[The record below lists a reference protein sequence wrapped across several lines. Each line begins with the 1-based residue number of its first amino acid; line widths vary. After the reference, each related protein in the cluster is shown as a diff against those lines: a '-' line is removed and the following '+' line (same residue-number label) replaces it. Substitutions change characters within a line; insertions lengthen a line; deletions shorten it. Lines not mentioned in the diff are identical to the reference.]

1 MNQDP
6 ASSAAATHQ
15 TRADLPL
22 FAFTVGDDR
31 LVIDARRVESVV
43 SLDAQLRL
51 PIAIRGIRAVGLVS
65 GKALALLD
73 PRAAGSSLDGA
84 RVERALRLR
93 LDEVELLLACDA
105 VAGASAQGGSEP
117 ASPELACALA
127 PQVEGTVSIDGVPH
141 GYLRAER
148 LLADATTPRAT
159 ASRSMPKMLVV
170 LEHPDRTVA
179 IPGDPVVGI
188 HREVEADART
198 IDLDAWL
205 GAATDHSRPERLIE
219 LSDGRRLR
227 TRARLEV
234 VPIESVPCTPMP
246 RPIAEAAA
254 EQGLVGLVLRGE
266 RLGLLVDPLA
276 ATFSADSR

>member
-1 MNQDP
+1 MNPEP
-6 ASSAAATHQ
+6 ASSARATHE
-15 TRADLPL
+15 THADLPW

-31 LVIDARRVESVV
+31 LVIDAHRVDSVV

-51 PIAIRGIRAVGLVS
+51 PIAIHGIGAVGRVS
-65 GKALALLD
+65 GTALALLD
-73 PRAAGSSLDGA
+73 PRATGRSADGA
-84 RVERALRLR
+84 RVERALHLR
-93 LDEVELLLACDA
+93 IDGEELLLACDA
-105 VAGASAQGGSEP
+105 VAGVRAESGAEK

-141 GYLRAER
+141 GYVRAER
-148 LLADATTPRAT
+148 LLADAATSRST

-188 HREVEADART
+188 HRDVEADAHT

-205 GAATDHSRPERLIE
+205 GAATDDARPERLLE

-234 VPIESVPCTPMP
+234 VPIESVTCVPMP

-254 EQGLVGLVLRGE
+254 ERGLVGLLLRGE
-266 RLGLLVDPLA
+266 RLGLLVDPRT